1 VPSTPRTRLRGGVLF
16 IPAGTIHAAKNVG
29 SRKGAELATYVVD
42 KRETAPHRGQRSRF
56 DVTRSAGGNM
66 RIVVLGGGFGGVATV
81 RCLERL
87 LRRRKDVEITLVSR
101 ENFFVLTPL
110 LFEACSGR
118 LELRHCA
125 QPIRAALQRARFIEA
140 TVESVD
146 VDAER
151 QRVRAVAPDG
161 GVHDLP
167 YDHLVVAL
175 GASTNDRLIPGSS
188 NALTFKTMAD
198 ALVLRNHLIECLE
211 RADAAAD
218 AAKRRACL
226 SVVMIGGG
234 LVGTELV
241 GELTAFA
248 DDVLRFYPRIRRDEV
263 RFRLFE
269 AGPRILPEIDATL
282 AATAARV
289 LQRRG
294 VDIQV
299 ATPVRSIEV
308 ERVRLERDTIDAG
321 TIVLAAGIVPSVIAS
336 AIPVVRD
343 QRGRIDV
350 DATMRSRSH
359 PQVWALG
366 DCAAIPGPD
375 GRPYPALAQHAV
387 REARHLAR
395 NIRAAIDGQ
404 VPSPFMFRSLGTM
417 ASLGH
422 TDAVARAFGVRL
434 TGFIA
439 WWLRRTYYLFQM
451 PRWDRRLRIVL
462 DWTVALFFRPDI
474 TRVELR
480 VEREQLTHARQLLE
494 RSSGDIGSARYL
506 QHLEYPSAPN
516 D

>member
-1 VPSTPRTRLRGGVLF
+1 
-16 IPAGTIHAAKNVG
+16 
-29 SRKGAELATYVVD
+29 
-42 KRETAPHRGQRSRF
+42 
-56 DVTRSAGGNM
+56 M
-66 RIVVLGGGFGGVATV
+66 RIVVLGGGFGGVTTV
-81 RCLERL
+81 RHLERL
-87 LRRRKDVEITLVSR
+87 LRRHTNVEITLVSR

-125 QPIRAALQRARFIEA
+125 QPIRAALRRARFIEA

-146 VDAER
+146 VER
-151 QRVRAVAPDG
+151 QFVRAVIPETGA
-161 GVHDLP
+161 HELS
-167 YDHLVVAL
+167 YDHLVIAL

-198 ALVLRNHLIECLE
+198 ALVLRNHLIECFE
-211 RADAAAD
+211 RADAATD
-218 AAKRRACL
+218 AAKRSGCL
-226 SVVMIGGG
+226 SIIVIGGG
-234 LVGTELV
+234 LVGVELV

-289 LQRRG
+289 LQGRG
-294 VDIQV
+294 VDIHV
-299 ATPVRSIEV
+299 STAVRSIEAG
-308 ERVRLERDTIDAG
+308 RVRLDSGTIDAG
-321 TIVLAAGIVPSVIAS
+321 TIVLAAGIVPSVVAS
-336 AIPVVRD
+336 AIPVERD

-366 DCAAIPGPD
+366 DCASIPDPE
-375 GRPYPALAQHAV
+375 GRPYPALAQHTI

-395 NIRAAIDGQ
+395 NIGAAIDGRA
-404 VPSPFMFRSLGTM
+404 PAPFIFRSLGTM
-417 ASLGH
+417 ASLGR
-422 TDAVARAFGVRL
+422 TRAVAMVFGVRL
-434 TGFIA
+434 TGFVA
-439 WWLRRTYYLFQM
+439 WWVRRTYYLFQM

-474 TRVELR
+474 TRVDLR
-480 VEREQLTHARQLLE
+480 VERMQVMEARQLVE
-494 RSSGDIGSARYL
+494 RSSDTVRGT
-506 QHLEYPSAPN
+506 QPSQTI
-516 D
+516 DRSRR

>member
-1 VPSTPRTRLRGGVLF
+1 
-16 IPAGTIHAAKNVG
+16 
-29 SRKGAELATYVVD
+29 
-42 KRETAPHRGQRSRF
+42 
-56 DVTRSAGGNM
+56 M
-66 RIVVLGGGFGGVATV
+66 RIVVLGGGFGGVTTV
-81 RCLERL
+81 RHLERV
-87 LRRRKDVEITLVSR
+87 LRRRTDVEITLLSR

-125 QPIRAALQRARFIEA
+125 QPIRAALHRARFIEA

-146 VDAER
+146 VER
-151 QRVRAVAPDG
+151 QLVRAMAPEGDMYE
-161 GVHDLP
+161 VP

-198 ALVLRNHLIECLE
+198 ALVLRNHLIGCFE
-211 RADAAAD
+211 RADAAAQ
-218 AAKRRACL
+218 AAKRRECL
-226 SVVMIGGG
+226 TIVVIGGG
-234 LVGTELV
+234 LVGVELI

-248 DDVLRFYPRIRRDEV
+248 DDVLRFYPRIGRDEI
-263 RFRLFE
+263 RFRMFQ
-269 AGPRILPEIDATL
+269 ASPRILPEIDAKL

-299 ATPVRSIEV
+299 STAVRSIEPG
-308 ERVRLERDTIDAG
+308 RVRLENDTIDAD
-321 TIVLAAGIVPSVIAS
+321 TIVLAAGIVPSVVAS
-336 AIPVVRD
+336 AIAVVRD
-343 QRGRIDV
+343 QRGRIAV

-359 PQVWALG
+359 PKVWALG

-375 GRPYPALAQHAV
+375 GRPYPALAQHTV
-387 REARHLAR
+387 REARQLAR
-395 NIRAAIDGQ
+395 NIRAAIDGR
-404 VPSPFMFRSLGTM
+404 VLSPFMFRTLGTM

-422 TDAVARAFGVRL
+422 SQAVARVLGVRL

-451 PRWDRRLRIVL
+451 PRWDRRLRIAL

-474 TRVELR
+474 TRVELH
-480 VEREQLTHARQLLE
+480 VEREQVKQARLVAE
-494 RSSGDIGSARYL
+494 KSSEIVRQRMQTG
-506 QHLEYPSAPN
+506 
-516 D
+516 